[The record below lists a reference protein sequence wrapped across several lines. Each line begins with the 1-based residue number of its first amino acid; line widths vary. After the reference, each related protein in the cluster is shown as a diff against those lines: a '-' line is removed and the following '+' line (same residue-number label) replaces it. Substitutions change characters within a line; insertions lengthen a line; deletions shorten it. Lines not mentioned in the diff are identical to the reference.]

1 MPPIRFGAFLMPHLP
16 EEQFAI
22 ARRVDALGFDSI
34 WTGDHVSFHHPL
46 YDSLTLL
53 ASYIG
58 ITSRVKLGVGV
69 YLLAL
74 RHPTVAAKITSTL
87 DALSGGRLIFGVGV
101 GGENPKE
108 FEARGIPHRSG
119 RASRGHRRR
128 ARALARLTRLF
139 KGPCV
144 RGREHRPQACPE
156 ARAAHLIGGRPTL
169 RLPARAAGRRLDS
182 RRPGSAKQSLAKI
195 EAAASAAGRSLEGF
209 AKGHL
214 TFITLGKDYESA
226 ERVWVDRLSKRYAQD
241 FGPLAK
247 KYGIIGT
254 PDQCAEQLQRFIE
267 AGCSYFVLDAICD
280 AIDEAPQIE
289 TFAAEILPK
298 FRGVSGAE
306 PRECRGEVAHPLAA
320 PRGHRSGSPHGRA
333 GRADFDAGSGSL
345 CPSAPKERPRGHPAS
360 PAEADDHAGRGRIPG
375 GWPAGRARPGTR
387 RVWGRRVVSTFNWPI
402 HAAPCSS
409 PRRSASSRA
418 VDPATS
424 TRRGTAAAPS

>member
-1 MPPIRFGAFLMPHLP
+1 MPPIRFGAFLMPHPP

-46 YDSLTLL
+46 YESLTLL

-74 RHPTVAAKITSTL
+74 RHPTVAAKITSSL

-108 FEARGIPHRSG
+108 FEACGIPHTERGARVTEGIDVVRTLWRDSPARFKGRFTQFEGVSIDPKPVQRPAPPIWVGGRSD
-119 RASRGHRRR
+119 A
-128 ARALARLTRLF
+128 ALAR
-139 KGPCV
+139 
-144 RGREHRPQACPE
+144 
-156 ARAAHLIGGRPTL
+156 
-169 RLPARAAGRRLDS
+169 AGRQGDGWISYVVQPERY
-182 RRPGSAKQSLAKI
+182 KQGLAKI

-226 ERVWVDRLSKRYAQD
+226 ERVWVERLSQRYAQD

-254 PDQCAEQLQRFIE
+254 PGQCAEQLERFIE
-267 AGCSYFVLDAICD
+267 AGCTYFVLDAICD
-280 AIDEAPQIE
+280 AADEAGQIE

-298 FRGVSGAE
+298 FRGA
-306 PRECRGEVAHPLAA
+306 
-320 PRGHRSGSPHGRA
+320 
-333 GRADFDAGSGSL
+333 
-345 CPSAPKERPRGHPAS
+345 
-360 PAEADDHAGRGRIPG
+360 
-375 GWPAGRARPGTR
+375 
-387 RVWGRRVVSTFNWPI
+387 
-402 HAAPCSS
+402 
-409 PRRSASSRA
+409 
-418 VDPATS
+418 
-424 TRRGTAAAPS
+424 

>member
-1 MPPIRFGAFLMPHLP
+1 MPPIRFGAFLMPHPP

-46 YDSLTLL
+46 YESLTLL

-74 RHPTVAAKITSTL
+74 RHPTVAAKITSSL

-108 FEARGIPHRSG
+108 FEACGIPHTERGARVTEGIDVVRTLWRDSPASFKGRFTQFEGVSIDPKPVQRPAPPIWVGGRSD
-119 RASRGHRRR
+119 A
-128 ARALARLTRLF
+128 ALAR
-139 KGPCV
+139 
-144 RGREHRPQACPE
+144 
-156 ARAAHLIGGRPTL
+156 
-169 RLPARAAGRRLDS
+169 AGRQGDGWISYVVQPERY
-182 RRPGSAKQSLAKI
+182 KQSLAKI
-195 EAAASAAGRSLEGF
+195 EAAASAAGRS
-209 AKGHL
+209 
-214 TFITLGKDYESA
+214 LGKDYESA

-280 AIDEAPQIE
+280 AVDEAQQIE

-298 FRGVSGAE
+298 FRG
-306 PRECRGEVAHPLAA
+306 R
-320 PRGHRSGSPHGRA
+320 
-333 GRADFDAGSGSL
+333 
-345 CPSAPKERPRGHPAS
+345 
-360 PAEADDHAGRGRIPG
+360 
-375 GWPAGRARPGTR
+375 
-387 RVWGRRVVSTFNWPI
+387 
-402 HAAPCSS
+402 
-409 PRRSASSRA
+409 
-418 VDPATS
+418 
-424 TRRGTAAAPS
+424 